1 MVAVNTLTA
10 YLLLSIAKPN
20 EALEFIQMAE
30 RIVFKLI
37 ELATK
42 KVKQQN
48 NIHVGPQLTHV
59 NDSDP
64 IESLDATG
72 DRRDENDQF
81 MDSNLQNRP
90 MMPSLQDY
98 TQR

>member
-1 MVAVNTLTA
+1 MT
-10 YLLLSIAKPN
+10 P
-20 EALEFIQMAE
+20 
-30 RIVFKLI
+30 
-37 ELATK
+37 
-42 KVKQQN
+42 
-48 NIHVGPQLTHV
+48 VGPQLSQV

-81 MDSNLQNRP
+81 MDNNLQNRP

-98 TQR
+98 T